1 MLFVFTCFS
10 IMRSGNGT
18 KVCSPVDQFCH
29 PGFGFLVCLLPLG
42 ILQPIAD
49 TGFVYIG
56 YIRTE
61 YFILTAQLVHLIA
74 ELAVTLLH
82 TVEQSVR
89 DTVLHTVELVL
100 VSGIHQVNI
109 SVSLPCQ
116 FFLIQF
122 LDIFA
127 LTLHFLDFL
136 SLRLSAVTRTGM
148 IRFTSDFGSLKRTR
162 NPELNQSHFQY
173 ISAPEYFL
181 CRKK

>member
-18 KVCSPVDQFCH
+18 KVCSPVDQLCH

-61 YFILTAQLVHLIA
+61 YFILAAQLVHLIA

-89 DTVLHTVELVL
+89 NTSCIRLN
-100 VSGIHQVNI
+100 S
-109 SVSLPCQ
+109 SL
-116 FFLIQF
+116 
-122 LDIFA
+122 
-127 LTLHFLDFL
+127 
-136 SLRLSAVTRTGM
+136 
-148 IRFTSDFGSLKRTR
+148 
-162 NPELNQSHFQY
+162 
-173 ISAPEYFL
+173 
-181 CRKK
+181 

>member
-1 MLFVFTCFS
+1 M
-10 IMRSGNGT
+10 
-18 KVCSPVDQFCH
+18 CSPVDQFCH

-42 ILQPIAD
+42 VLQSIAD

-61 YFILTAQLVHLIA
+61 YFILAAQLVHLIA

-136 SLRLSAVTRTGM
+136 PLRL
-148 IRFTSDFGSLKRTR
+148 FGSYTHRHDTLHIRLWFLETDTESGVEPVPFPVHFRT
-162 NPELNQSHFQY
+162 
-173 ISAPEYFL
+173 
-181 CRKK
+181 

>member
-1 MLFVFTCFS
+1 MC
-10 IMRSGNGT
+10 SGNGT

-42 ILQPIAD
+42 VLQSITD

-61 YFILTAQLVHLIA
+61 YFILAAQLVHLIA

-122 LDIFA
+122 LYIFA

-136 SLRLSAVTRTGM
+136 PLRL
-148 IRFTSDFGSLKRTR
+148 FGSHTHRHDTFHIRLGFLETDTESGVEPVPFPVHFRT
-162 NPELNQSHFQY
+162 
-173 ISAPEYFL
+173 
-181 CRKK
+181 